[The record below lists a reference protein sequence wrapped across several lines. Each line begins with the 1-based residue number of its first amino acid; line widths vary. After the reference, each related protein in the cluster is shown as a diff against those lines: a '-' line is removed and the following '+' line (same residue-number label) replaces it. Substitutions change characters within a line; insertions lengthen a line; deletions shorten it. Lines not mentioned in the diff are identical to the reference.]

1 MGVVHVA
8 ELERAVA
15 LQDQVARALLHD
27 RARARHGAEQREVV
41 VRPQHA
47 AVSRARVDVE
57 PGERRVGSRVVER
70 AGAEREPRRVRRRE
84 GDVGDR
90 REAAACGERAGEAR
104 ERVAEHHRAAA
115 GVGGVRGDGP
125 LAGRVLSP
133 HDRRRAGVRGHH
145 EVERRDLFARLLLVA
160 VVDVQHERRRVPFR
174 PHVERIDEALRRR
187 VRPRRARGDGGE
199 VRGRGGGSDENRIRA
214 GGREVRAG
222 RKPRPRG
229 RHRRE
234 EVERDGRAGAEG
246 EFVRRDR
253 PVREDVQRR
262 RAGRAAHAERER
274 TDRLARA
281 GQHEASAG
289 RDHEVG
295 AHRQHAP
302 DAELAH
308 AAVLDDRRAVPVLR
322 REEPEAGV
330 LGGVH
335 RADCHALRHLARM
348 AVRGRERAADRQH
361 PVGRR
366 AAAGAEYSPARA
378 DARRG
383 EVGLDPVHV
392 SVRALL
398 GDAAVEE
405 DVHLASRA
413 RAVLLQR
420 VVAVDAAVEHV
431 EVHGYVRTV
440 LFDVEIRHVERAV
453 RADRHLGM
461 ARIGQIAVRLAAE
474 YHGGP
479 GRVADAADVQLAA
492 VHEDARVR
500 AGIVA
505 EADAAIV
512 VYPQLAAVD
521 LHERTRALP
530 DGIAA
535 GILRKKDVASRVD
548 ALVQVQDAT
557 VHDDARGRHLVRRSG
572 GVAVAVADRRPVVE
586 MHRAAVHLE
595 DGALL
600 LPAVR
605 VRGVNRRAADPH
617 GDGEAVVEVPGAG
630 LHHHLAFEEREARHA
645 LRRAV
650 AVRVRHVDAA
660 SVRLRESRA
669 VARDPVR
676 ARAVERERAGTRL
689 HEAALLPEELAGER
703 EVVLD
708 VERGRLLPAV
718 EARDVA
724 AEHAAVRS
732 RVAERAGADEE
743 RAGAAERAERA
754 VRDEARSFER
764 AAHEVGVAQVRVG
777 GRERDDA
784 AGAVVH
790 EHVARAAER
799 GDGERHAVAR
809 RERPRPFAERGVG
822 RLPDDLV
829 LAEDERVALRVVRDV
844 AAARERRRGGG
855 GERLAR
861 HHVLE
866 ADVVAALPREKVVD

>member
-1 MGVVHVA
+1 
-8 ELERAVA
+8 
-15 LQDQVARALLHD
+15 
-27 RARARHGAEQREVV
+27 
-41 VRPQHA
+41 
-47 AVSRARVDVE
+47 
-57 PGERRVGSRVVER
+57 
-70 AGAEREPRRVRRRE
+70 
-84 GDVGDR
+84 
-90 REAAACGERAGEAR
+90 
-104 ERVAEHHRAAA
+104 
-115 GVGGVRGDGP
+115 
-125 LAGRVLSP
+125 
-133 HDRRRAGVRGHH
+133 
-145 EVERRDLFARLLLVA
+145 
-160 VVDVQHERRRVPFR
+160 
-174 PHVERIDEALRRR
+174 
-187 VRPRRARGDGGE
+187 
-199 VRGRGGGSDENRIRA
+199 
-214 GGREVRAG
+214 
-222 RKPRPRG
+222 
-229 RHRRE
+229 
-234 EVERDGRAGAEG
+234 
-246 EFVRRDR
+246 
-253 PVREDVQRR
+253 
-262 RAGRAAHAERER
+262 
-274 TDRLARA
+274 
-281 GQHEASAG
+281 
-289 RDHEVG
+289 
-295 AHRQHAP
+295 
-302 DAELAH
+302 
-308 AAVLDDRRAVPVLR
+308 
-322 REEPEAGV
+322 
-330 LGGVH
+330 
-335 RADCHALRHLARM
+335 
-348 AVRGRERAADRQH
+348 
-361 PVGRR
+361 
-366 AAAGAEYSPARA
+366 
-378 DARRG
+378 
-383 EVGLDPVHV
+383 
-392 SVRALL
+392 
-398 GDAAVEE
+398 
-405 DVHLASRA
+405 
-413 RAVLLQR
+413 
-420 VVAVDAAVEHV
+420 
-431 EVHGYVRTV
+431 
-440 LFDVEIRHVERAV
+440 
-453 RADRHLGM
+453 M

-474 YHGGP
+474 HHDVP
-479 GRVADAADVQLAA
+479 GRVAGALDDEQSA
-492 VHEDARVR
+492 VHKDTRVR
-500 AGIVA
+500 AWIVA
-505 EADAAIV
+505 EADAAKFV
-512 VYPQLAAVD
+512 HPQLAAVD
-521 LHERTRALP
+521 LHERTRAHP

-548 ALVQVQDAT
+548 ALVQVQDAA
-557 VHDDARGRHLVRRSG
+557 VHDDARGRHLVRRRRL
-572 GVAVAVADRRPVVE
+572 VAVAVADRRPVVE

-764 AAHEVGVAQVRVG
+764 AAHEVGVALVRVG

-866 ADVVAALPREKVVD
+866 ADVVAALPREKVVDQPPQLPDLERVEAHVGMVARIRRETLVVMVGKQDKGVLGRLGAGLVDAREVAGPELLAGPVVRHHGIVVVGAVDHEHRARLLGERARPGPVARAVLERPRKVAGVVHLPRVVERAREVTRTVAFRHRPVNARLGLQLHELEVHLDLRVGIRVVAGVDGLRPRRLDVGVGASRRQGHHAGDPNRQTHKLYPHLHLSSLLHLGAHRLRGDLTTIVLGGNISNFTHSRKQSDKKPLAVAVKG

>member
-1 MGVVHVA
+1 
-8 ELERAVA
+8 
-15 LQDQVARALLHD
+15 
-27 RARARHGAEQREVV
+27 
-41 VRPQHA
+41 
-47 AVSRARVDVE
+47 
-57 PGERRVGSRVVER
+57 
-70 AGAEREPRRVRRRE
+70 
-84 GDVGDR
+84 
-90 REAAACGERAGEAR
+90 
-104 ERVAEHHRAAA
+104 
-115 GVGGVRGDGP
+115 
-125 LAGRVLSP
+125 
-133 HDRRRAGVRGHH
+133 
-145 EVERRDLFARLLLVA
+145 
-160 VVDVQHERRRVPFR
+160 
-174 PHVERIDEALRRR
+174 
-187 VRPRRARGDGGE
+187 
-199 VRGRGGGSDENRIRA
+199 
-214 GGREVRAG
+214 
-222 RKPRPRG
+222 
-229 RHRRE
+229 
-234 EVERDGRAGAEG
+234 
-246 EFVRRDR
+246 
-253 PVREDVQRR
+253 
-262 RAGRAAHAERER
+262 
-274 TDRLARA
+274 
-281 GQHEASAG
+281 
-289 RDHEVG
+289 
-295 AHRQHAP
+295 
-302 DAELAH
+302 
-308 AAVLDDRRAVPVLR
+308 
-322 REEPEAGV
+322 
-330 LGGVH
+330 
-335 RADCHALRHLARM
+335 
-348 AVRGRERAADRQH
+348 
-361 PVGRR
+361 
-366 AAAGAEYSPARA
+366 
-378 DARRG
+378 
-383 EVGLDPVHV
+383 
-392 SVRALL
+392 
-398 GDAAVEE
+398 
-405 DVHLASRA
+405 
-413 RAVLLQR
+413 
-420 VVAVDAAVEHV
+420 
-431 EVHGYVRTV
+431 
-440 LFDVEIRHVERAV
+440 
-453 RADRHLGM
+453 M

-474 YHGGP
+474 YHAGA
-479 GRVADAADVQLAA
+479 GRVADALDDEQAA

-505 EADAAIV
+505 EADAAKV

-521 LHERTRALP
+521 LHERTRAHP

-548 ALVQVQDAT
+548 ALVQVQDAA
-557 VHDDARGRHLVRRSG
+557 VHDDARGRHLVRRRG

-600 LPAVR
+600 LSAVR
-605 VRGVNRRAADPH
+605 VRGIDRRAADPH

-660 SVRLRESRA
+660 SVRLRESCA

-689 HEAALLPEELAGER
+689 HEAALLPEELAGEL

-809 RERPRPFAERGVG
+809 RERPCPFAERGVG

-866 ADVVAALPREKVVD
+866 ADVVAALPREKVVDQPPRLPDLERIETHVGIVRADKSRCAVLAGEQNEGEPGRLGAGLVDVREVAGPELLAGPVVRHHGIVVVGTVDHEHRARLLGERARPGPVARAVLERPRKVAGVVHLPRVVQGDRQVVGVGGFRTDHARLVNELRVLEVHLDLRVGVRVVAGVDGLRPRRLDVGVGASRRQGHHTGDCHRRNAHHLLVE